1 MGLIRDTLL
10 LRQYLRAKA
19 LSNLIDDLEEG
30 DGKSKKGRKPKR
42 VQREENTERHLG
54 FWDFLDKQI
63 QDEKKEEKEAPQ
75 SWKEMAKSV
84 IPLILFII
92 LMFIV
97 LLLIDLY
104 QRHVGSANPIFG

>member
-1 MGLIRDTLL
+1 MGLIKDTLL

-30 DGKSKKGRKPKR
+30 DDKSKKGRKSKR
-42 VQREENTERHLG
+42 VQKEVNTERHLG

-84 IPLILFII
+84 ISLVLYII

>member
-19 LSNLIDDLEEG
+19 LSNLIDELEEG
-30 DGKSKKGRKPKR
+30 DGKSKKDRKPKR
-42 VQREENTERHLG
+42 VLKEENTERHLG

-63 QDEKKEEKEAPQ
+63 QDDKKEEKNNPQ
-75 SWKEMAKSV
+75 SWKDLVKVV
-84 IPLILFII
+84 IPLILFVIVI
-92 LMFIV
+92 FIV
-97 LLLIDLY
+97 LFLIDLY